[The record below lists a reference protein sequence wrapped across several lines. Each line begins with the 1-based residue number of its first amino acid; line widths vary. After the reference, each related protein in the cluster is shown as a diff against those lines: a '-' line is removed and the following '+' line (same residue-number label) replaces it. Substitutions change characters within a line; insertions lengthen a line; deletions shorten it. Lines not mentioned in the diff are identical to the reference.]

1 MTLDPQAVKRNAFV
15 EVFLGQLVVLLYSGQ
30 RIIGQREHKMGILP
44 CLSSRVKERE
54 REREGWEERRQNERS
69 EREREG
75 GRGRTERQTER
86 QIDR

>member
-1 MTLDPQAVKRNAFV
+1 MTLDPQAVQRNAFV

-54 REREGWEERRQNERS
+54 REKGGRRGDRMREVR
-69 EREREG
+69 ERERVGEVG
-75 GRGRTERQTER
+75 LKDRQK
-86 QIDR
+86 DR